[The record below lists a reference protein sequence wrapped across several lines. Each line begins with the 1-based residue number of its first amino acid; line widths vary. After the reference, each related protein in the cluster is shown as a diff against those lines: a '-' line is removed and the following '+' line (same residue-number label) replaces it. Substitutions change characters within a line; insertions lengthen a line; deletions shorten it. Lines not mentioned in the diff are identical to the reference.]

1 MDTSMAAAALSTTT
15 GLANQQISTKLV
27 KQNAENEVAVAT
39 MATTL
44 SPPVNASLGRTLDM
58 RA

>member
-15 GLANQQISTKLV
+15 GMASQQLNTKLV
-27 KQNAENEVAVAT
+27 KQNAANEVAVAT
-39 MATTL
+39 MATNL
-44 SPPVNASLGRTLDM
+44 SPPVNQSLGRNLDV